1 MDLHYLRIFYEV
13 AKEGSFTKAAHKLFI
28 NQSAVSIQVK
38 KFEEILDTKLFDRS
52 SKKIKLTYSG
62 KVLYKM
68 AEEIFQKVK
77 RAEKEIARIVE
88 SKKAKVVIGATHII
102 GEPLLPKLMKNFS
115 AIHSE
120 IEYDIHLREKEY
132 ILKMLREGEIDI
144 AVIDETH
151 ITDQNLKVIRL
162 TDYPFVFVSNME
174 YEDVR
179 EVTERPLIIRDN
191 IPKQTHAIELMEEKY
206 NMSFEKKIGVKGSLQ
221 AIKDMVSEGVG
232 NVFLPYYAAYK
243 EVESGEFKVIDKIP
257 NVSDAYQ
264 VVITLDKENLLEIQK
279 FISYVKDFKII

>member
-174 YEDVR
+174 YEDVK
-179 EVTERPLIIRDN
+179 EVTNRPLIIRDN

-206 NMSFEKKIGVKGSLQ
+206 NMSFEKK
-221 AIKDMVSEGVG
+221 
-232 NVFLPYYAAYK
+232 
-243 EVESGEFKVIDKIP
+243 
-257 NVSDAYQ
+257 
-264 VVITLDKENLLEIQK
+264 
-279 FISYVKDFKII
+279 